1 MYYIRLISI
10 FIILFILYYNS
21 LTSNL
26 LSSIILPVSIT
37 KITFLNDFLNDDENN
52 PLEIFYIRKPMITWI
67 NFCDFKDI
75 IGLLDILDHNKSYVI
90 TFDLV
95 INQMSYESGDPSLN
109 LGPPILISKDSNP
122 WLLTEYLA
130 NKIGIGCNSYDL
142 NDRLDID
149 NMGVLIKYKEI
160 NLFFK

>member
-122 WLLTEYLA
+122 WLLT
-130 NKIGIGCNSYDL
+130 
-142 NDRLDID
+142 
-149 NMGVLIKYKEI
+149 
-160 NLFFK
+160 